1 MSQMT
6 IANLKTF
13 AQTYVNKAKQAGAWS
28 NSNAN
33 LYKCLDKIGKQI
45 TLQGN
50 FQDKLPELDGD
61 NLPLGK
67 TIEEYFIELQA
78 PVDWMDPTV
87 AGNAGKFAE
96 AALKPYLPSVGDVSY
111 SYTLGRK
118 VIPTTKPY
126 DNVERAANDTATA
139 ANMLTDIM
147 VSFENS
153 YSLYKYACKKQLIG
167 NMIDKAITEDKTAVR
182 LGTYG
187 MTVPSDSTTGE
198 KFIKEVKKC
207 VEDASFASDGNNL
220 ANGTMGATPEGD
232 LILYVK
238 KGVMPSLEVDT
249 KSGAFQLGEL
259 AIPAQVKVIDDFGA
273 GHNSVFAILVDR
285 RGIKMHSNYLAV
297 KAQENAFSD
306 YVNFFR
312 HTEATGFISKYTYVH
327 IFSSA
332 ANAAAA

>member
-1 MSQMT
+1 MAKMT

-13 AQTYVNKAKQAGAWS
+13 TKTYVNKAKQAGAWNDS
-28 NSNAN
+28 TDN
-33 LYKCLDKIGKQI
+33 LYGCLDKIGKMI

-61 NLPLGK
+61 ELPYGK
-67 TIEEYFIELQA
+67 TIEEYFVELQS
-78 PVDWMDPTV
+78 PVDWLDPAV

-96 AALKPYLPSVGDVSY
+96 AALKPYLPSVGEVSY

-118 VIPTTKPY
+118 IIPTTRPY
-126 DNVERAANDTATA
+126 NNVERAALD
-139 ANMLTDIM
+139 ANSASDMLTNIM

-167 NMIDKAITEDKTAVR
+167 NLIDKAITEDKTAVR
-182 LGTYG
+182 LGSYG

-207 VEDASFASDGNNL
+207 VEEASFASDGNNL
-220 ANGTMGATPEGD
+220 ANDTMGATPEGD

-259 AIPAQVKVIDDFGA
+259 AIPAQVKVIDDFGT
-273 GHNSVFAILVDR
+273 GHDSVFAILVDR
-285 RGIKMHSNYLAV
+285 RGIKLHNDYLAV
-297 KAQENAFSD
+297 KTQENAFSD
-306 YVNFFR
+306 YINFFR